1 MELPTTPDPCPQNVV
16 TLSSGTLVVCPG
28 CVKPFQPRRKDQR
41 FCSSKCRLV
50 GYQQKQEHAR
60 RDRDAT
66 ARLHLRA
73 AQHAG
78 AEMQRHISEALEL
91 LQEPSPSI

>member
-1 MELPTTPDPCPQNVV
+1 MPQSTPEPCPQNVV

-41 FCSSKCRLV
+41 FCSAKCRLV
-50 GYQQKQEHAR
+50 GYQQRQEQER

-73 AQHAG
+73 AQHAY
-78 AEMQRHISEALEL
+78 AEGDRHLAEALAVL
-91 LQEPSPSI
+91 KAPSL